1 MCPTHTKS
9 IQCIVKSVNATTST
23 YELLP
28 STTAMPIAEEPTTP
42 SVTHDYTDCCQS
54 LNVSTKCLGFCT
66 VHNILDGT
74 TGIEPELCETDFPN
88 IVKCMAD
95 GRNHLPC
102 CKRKSIPDLCQ
113 VKLHFNS
120 LIIIMAKEVR
130 LPYLSAGLQYSNFV
144 R

>member
-1 MCPTHTKS
+1 M
-9 IQCIVKSVNATTST
+9 
-23 YELLP
+23 P
-28 STTAMPIAEEPTTP
+28 STTAIPITEEPTTP

-102 CKRKSIPDLCQ
+102 CQRKNIPDLCQ
-113 VKLHFNS
+113 VKYKIQFN
-120 LIIIMAKEVR
+120 K
-130 LPYLSAGLQYSNFV
+130 
-144 R
+144 